1 MTLRRFC
8 FNEKKSGV
16 CTFSSSSS
24 SQHET
29 KSRPMKNVAIFGAA
43 AAAAAAVV
51 VQVRD
56 GSDGIQLL
64 GEQ

>member
-1 MTLRRFC
+1 
-8 FNEKKSGV
+8 
-16 CTFSSSSS
+16 
-24 SQHET
+24 
-29 KSRPMKNVAIFGAA
+29 MKNVAIFGAA
-43 AAAAAAVV
+43 AAAAAVVV